1 MRTPFSDFSFNND
14 PEFLDEI
21 EKTGVYYSYQP
32 NDIIIKNEKYVRA
45 IPLII
50 KGTVKVSRVNREG
63 NEIFLYYLEEG
74 QTCATAV
81 SAHLMNKPCR
91 INAVAEDETE
101 LIAIPVAN
109 CYKWLTQYP
118 GWRDFIMKALSE
130 KCDVL
135 LNTVDQFAFTNTD
148 ERLMAF
154 LSSKSKV
161 LNTNII
167 HMTHQ
172 EIANELSTSREVVSR
187 LLKRLEQARELK
199 LYRNKI
205 ELNFVV

>member
-1 MRTPFSDFSFNND
+1 MQTLLSDFNFSSD
-14 PEFLDEI
+14 PEFIDEI
-21 EKTGVYYSYQP
+21 EKTGVYYSFKP
-32 NDIIIKNEKYVRA
+32 HDIIIQNEKYIRV

-63 NEIFLYYLEEG
+63 TLFLYYLEGGE
-74 QTCATAV
+74 TCAMSV

-101 LIAIPVAN
+101 LIAIPVT
-109 CYKWLTQYP
+109 CCGKWYTQYP
-118 GWRDFIMKALSE
+118 GWRDFIVQTLSE
-130 KCDVL
+130 KFDVL
-135 LNTVDQFAFTNTD
+135 LSAIDQVAFTNTD

-161 LNTNII
+161 LNTNVIY
-167 HMTHQ
+167 MTHQ

-187 LLKRLEQARELK
+187 LLKRLEQSQELK